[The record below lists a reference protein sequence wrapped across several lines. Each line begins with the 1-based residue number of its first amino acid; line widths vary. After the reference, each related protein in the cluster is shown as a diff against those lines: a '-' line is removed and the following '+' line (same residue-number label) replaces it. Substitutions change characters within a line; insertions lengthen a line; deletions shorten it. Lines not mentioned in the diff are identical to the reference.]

1 MIARTT
7 TIAVMM
13 AGFMAACSEQPTE
26 NATVSDGEN
35 DASKTAEVS
44 NASTDPVIKPWGY
57 PLDALDRST
66 RPQDDLFQF
75 ANGGWLA
82 ATTIPDD
89 RSGVGFSQIM
99 LDRNDERIKSIITDL
114 ETADVTT
121 GSDEQKIRD
130 LHASYMQEDAVN
142 AAGIAPLQ
150 SRLDQIAA
158 LADHSDVAQA
168 MMDAQLGA
176 RALFG
181 VSVSIDSKNPTTYAV
196 YASHAGTAL
205 PDKSYYERDSER
217 LNTLRAAYV
226 DYMEVVFTRLGHA
239 DARARAEA
247 VFALEKT
254 IASHHWSRA
263 ERRNADRTYNPQTL
277 AELNAYAPGFPW
289 GAALEA
295 WGVSMP
301 DQIILREKESFPGLA
316 SLFAGT
322 PVAVWKDYLT
332 FHTVANHAPY
342 LSDEIAEE
350 RFAFFGTVLRGQ
362 KAQRS
367 RGERAIQFVNRDLD
381 QAVGKIYIDRFFP
394 EKSKVLVREMFE
406 NIRAELGERIDNLTW
421 MSPETKVAAR
431 TKLAKINAKIAYP
444 DKWQDFSALSITPDD
459 LFGNVVAIRTYER
472 ARNVARLGTV
482 VDKDEWF
489 SGPQTVNAFYSP
501 SRNEAF
507 IPAGYIQS
515 PLFDPNADPALNYG
529 ALGSIIGHEIGHGF
543 DDQGSKYD
551 GDGVLQAWWNEEDRA
566 AFNTLG
572 DGFAEQFSQ
581 YEPLPGLNVNGRQ
594 TLGENIG
601 DLAGMIVAFHAWE
614 RSLGGTEAPVLDGF
628 TGPQRFFLGRAQGRR
643 YKRTEE
649 SLRQRLL
656 SAPHSPMY
664 LRVNGMARNMDEF
677 YAAFNVQPGDA
688 MYIAPENRVRIW

>member
-1 MIARTT
+1 MTVRSVC
-7 TIAVMM
+7 AVL
-13 AGFMAACSEQPTE
+13 ALSGLMAACSAEETNTE
-26 NATVSDGEN
+26 DAGKAEN
-35 DASKTAEVS
+35 NVADA
-44 NASTDPVIKPWGY
+44 ASAPVIKPWGY
-57 PLDALDRST
+57 PLDALDRSM

-89 RSGVGFSQIM
+89 RSGVGFSQTM
-99 LDRNDERIKSIITDL
+99 LDRNDERIKEIIADL
-114 ETADVTT
+114 QEADVA
-121 GSDEQKIRD
+121 GNEQKIRD
-130 LHASYMQEDAVN
+130 LYLSYLNNDAVN
-142 AAGIAPLQ
+142 ALGTSPLQ
-150 SRLDQIAA
+150 DSLDHITAITTHDDIAR
-158 LADHSDVAQA
+158 A
-168 MMDAQLGA
+168 MMDAGLGA
-176 RALFG
+176 RALFDIFIN
-181 VSVSIDSKNPTTYAV
+181 IDSKKPSEYAV

-217 LNTLRAAYV
+217 LNALRADYQT
-226 DYMEVVFTRLGHA
+226 YMEAVFTRLGRA
-239 DARARAEA
+239 DAAAAAEA
-247 VFALEKT
+247 VFVLEKN

-263 ERRNADRTYNPQTL
+263 ERRNADRTYNLMTL
-277 AELNAYAPGFPW
+277 DELTAYAPGFPW
-289 GAALEA
+289 EIALNA
-295 WGVSMP
+295 WGVSAA
-301 DQIILREKESFPGLA
+301 DKIVLREKESFPALA
-316 SLFAGT
+316 VLFAET

-332 FHTVANHAPY
+332 FHVTAEHAPY
-342 LSDEIAEE
+342 LADDIAEE

-367 RGERAIQFVNRDLD
+367 REDRAINYVNDALD
-381 QAVGKIYIDRFFP
+381 QAVGEIYIARYFP

-406 NIRAELGERIDNLTW
+406 NIRAELGERIDGLTW
-421 MSPETKVAAR
+421 MSADAKVAAR

-444 DKWQDFSALSITPDD
+444 DKWKNYDALTVLPDS
-459 LFGNVVAIRTYER
+459 LFGNVVALRQYER
-472 ARNVARLGTV
+472 AMEISRLGTI

-489 SGPQTVNAFYSP
+489 RGPQTVNAFYSP

-551 GDGVLQAWWNEEDRA
+551 GDGVLQAWWSEDDRA
-566 AFNTLG
+566 AFNLLG
-572 DGFAEQFSQ
+572 DGFAEQFDQ
-581 YEPLPGLNVNGRQ
+581 YEPIEGLHVNGRQ

-614 RSLGGTEAPVLDGF
+614 RSLAGAPAPVLDGF
-628 TGPQRFFLGRAQGRR
+628 TGQQRFFLGRAQGRR

-677 YAAFNVQPGDA
+677 YSAFDVKPGDA
-688 MYIAPENRVRIW
+688 MYLAPEDRVKIW